1 MLVNYKAGKLLNK
14 KKPTKKKKQNPTKF
28 LTIR

>member
-14 KKPTKKKKQNPTKF
+14 KKPTKKKKKKPHKVLNH
-28 LTIR
+28 